1 MKDTRKLT
9 LSAMFLALGQVLPFV
24 TGQIPEIGKML
35 STMHYPIFLCAF
47 FCGPKY
53 AALIGFICPLLRGVL
68 FGMPVLYPNGI
79 AMAFELTA
87 YGFITGTVYEMFKE
101 KSLKAVLV
109 SLVLGMLGGRA
120 VWGIAEMILLG
131 VFGNGFTLEMFIAGA
146 FANAMIGIIA
156 QIILIPLIVMAIPA
170 GKKRS
175 QPQE

>member
-1 MKDTRKLT
+1 MKDIRKLT
-9 LSAMFLALGQVLPFV
+9 LSAMFLALGQVLPFI

-35 STMHYPIFLCAF
+35 SPMHYPVFLCAF

-79 AMAFELTA
+79 AMAFELMT
-87 YGFITGTVYEMFKE
+87 YGFITGTVYERFKE
-101 KSLKAVLV
+101 KNLKAVLI
-109 SLVLGMLGGRA
+109 SLVAGMLGGRA
-120 VWGIAEMILLG
+120 VWGIAELILLG
-131 VFGNGFTLEMFIAGA
+131 VFGNGFTLEMFLAGA
-146 FANAMIGIIA
+146 FVNAIPGIIA

-170 GKKRS
+170 GRKRS